1 MAQYKVIKNFTDL
14 QDKNHKY
21 VAGDQYPR
29 NGLTVSDER
38 INELATNK
46 NKRGTPMIEKIVDK
60 PVELE
65 NEPEIAADPVEPV
78 KKAAPK
84 KGKKK

>member
-21 VAGDQYPR
+21 VAGDTYPR

-38 INELATNK
+38 IEELSTGK
-46 NKRGTPMIEKIVDK
+46 NRRGTPMIEKVVDK
-60 PVELE
+60 PVE
-65 NEPEIAADPVEPV
+65 PAVDPVEPV
-78 KKAAPK
+78 KKATPK